1 MHCPKAFEENRT
13 DVLLAL
19 IQQHPLATIISHS
32 QQGLEVNVMPVL
44 VKQDG
49 EKIVLRGHLAKNNAQ
64 LQALAHSETVLW
76 VFQGPNAYVSPAWYP
91 SKQLHGKV
99 VPTWN
104 YMLVEAQGQVKVFT
118 DEDELLCLVTDMTN
132 EHEQQRASPWQVS
145 DAPAQYVQSQLRGI
159 VGIEMEV
166 SQLRGK
172 FKLSQNRSD
181 EDQYGVRSGIASEQA
196 EHAILPYLPQQQTQ

>member
-1 MHCPKAFEENRT
+1 MHCPKAFEENRP

-19 IQQHPLATIISHS
+19 IQQYPLATIISHS
-32 QQGLEVNVMPVL
+32 QQGLEVNVVPVL
-44 VKQDG
+44 VKQEEG
-49 EKIVLRGHLAKNNAQ
+49 KIVLRGHMAKNNAQ

-76 VFQGPNAYVSPAWYP
+76 VFHGPNAYVSPAWYP

-118 DEDELLCLVTDMTN
+118 DADELLRLVTGMTN
-132 EHEQQRASPWQVS
+132 EHEQHRVSPWQVD

-181 EDQYGVRSGIASEQA
+181 EDQCGVISGTASEHA
-196 EHAILPYLPQQQTQ
+196 EHAILPYLKRQ

>member
-1 MHCPKAFEENRT
+1 MHCPKAFEENRPA
-13 DVLLAL
+13 VLLAL
-19 IQQHPLATIISHS
+19 IQQYPLATIISHS
-32 QQGLEVNVMPVL
+32 QQGLEVNVVPVL
-44 VKQDG
+44 VKQEEG
-49 EKIVLRGHLAKNNAQ
+49 KIVLRGHMAKNNAQ

-76 VFQGPNAYVSPAWYP
+76 VFHGPNAYVSPAWYP

-118 DEDELLCLVTDMTN
+118 EADELLHLVTDMTN
-132 EHEQQRASPWQVS
+132 EHEQQRASPWQVD
-145 DAPAQYVQSQLRGI
+145 DAPAQYVQSHLRGI

-181 EDQYGVRSGIASEQA
+181 EDQYGVRSGIAFEQA
-196 EHAILPYLPQQQTQ
+196 EHAILPYLPQQ

>member
-13 DVLLAL
+13 EVLLAL
-19 IQQHPLATIISHS
+19 IQQYPLATIISHS

-76 VFQGPNAYVSPAWYP
+76 VFQGPNAYVSPAWYS

-132 EHEQQRASPWQVS
+132 GHEQQRASPWQVS

-181 EDQYGVRSGIASEQA
+181 EDQHGVVSGIASEHTQ
-196 EHAILPYLPQQQTQ
+196 HAMLPYLKHQ

>member
-19 IQQHPLATIISHS
+19 IQQYPLATIISHS
-32 QQGLEVNVMPVL
+32 QQGLEVNVVPVL
-44 VKQDG
+44 VKQEEG
-49 EKIVLRGHLAKNNAQ
+49 KIVLRGHMAKNNAQ

-76 VFQGPNAYVSPAWYP
+76 VFHGPNAYVSPAWYP
-91 SKQLHGKV
+91 SKQLYGKV

-118 DEDELLCLVTDMTN
+118 DADELLRLVTGMTN
-132 EHEQQRASPWQVS
+132 EHEQHRVSPWQVD

-181 EDQYGVRSGIASEQA
+181 EDQCGVISGTASEHA
-196 EHAILPYLPQQQTQ
+196 EHAILPYLKRQ

>member
-13 DVLLAL
+13 EVLLAL
-19 IQQHPLATIISHS
+19 IQQYPLATIISHS

-104 YMLVEAQGQVKVFT
+104 YMLVEAQGPVKVFT
-118 DEDELLCLVTDMTN
+118 EEDALLCLVTDMTN
-132 EHEQQRASPWQVS
+132 GHEQQRASPWQVS

-166 SQLRGK
+166 SQLSGK

-181 EDQYGVRSGIASEQA
+181 EDQCGVRSGIASEQA
-196 EHAILPYLPQQQTQ
+196 EHAILPYLPQQETQ

>member
-19 IQQHPLATIISHS
+19 IQQHPLATIISHF
-32 QQGLEVNVMPVL
+32 QQGLEVNVVPVL
-44 VKQDG
+44 VKQEEG
-49 EKIVLRGHLAKNNAQ
+49 KIVLRGHMAKNNAQ

-76 VFQGPNAYVSPAWYP
+76 VFHGPNVYVSPAWYP

-118 DEDELLCLVTDMTN
+118 DADELLHLVTDMTN
-132 EHEQQRASPWQVS
+132 EHEQQRVSPWQVD

-181 EDQYGVRSGIASEQA
+181 EDQCGVISGTASEHA
-196 EHAILPYLPQQQTQ
+196 EHAILPYLKRQ

>member
-1 MHCPKAFEENRT
+1 MHCPKAFEENRL

-19 IQQHPLATIISHS
+19 IQQYPLATIISHS
-32 QQGLEVNVMPVL
+32 QQGLEVNVVPVL
-44 VKQDG
+44 VKQEEG
-49 EKIVLRGHLAKNNAQ
+49 KIVLRGHMAKNNSQ

-76 VFQGPNAYVSPAWYP
+76 VFHGPNAYVSPAWYQ

-118 DEDELLCLVTDMTN
+118 DADELLHLVTDMTN
-132 EHEQQRASPWQVS
+132 EHEQQRVSPWQVD
-145 DAPAQYVQSQLRGI
+145 DAPAQYVQSQLRSI

-181 EDQYGVRSGIASEQA
+181 EDQCGVISGTASEHA
-196 EHAILPYLPQQQTQ
+196 EHAILPYLKRQ

>member
-1 MHCPKAFEENRT
+1 MHCPKAFEENRP

-19 IQQHPLATIISHS
+19 IQQYPLATIISHS
-32 QQGLEVNVMPVL
+32 PQGLEVNVVPVL
-44 VKQDG
+44 VKQEEG
-49 EKIVLRGHLAKNNAQ
+49 KIVLRGHMAKNNAQ

-76 VFQGPNAYVSPAWYP
+76 VFHGPNAYVSPAWYP

-118 DEDELLCLVTDMTN
+118 DADELLHLVTDMTN
-132 EHEQQRASPWQVS
+132 EHEQQRVSPWQVD
-145 DAPAQYVQSQLRGI
+145 DAPVQYVQSQLRGI

-181 EDQYGVRSGIASEQA
+181 EDQCGVISGTASEHAQ
-196 EHAILPYLPQQQTQ
+196 HAILPYLKRQ

>member
-1 MHCPKAFEENRT
+1 MHCPKAFEENRP

-19 IQQHPLATIISHS
+19 IQQYPLATIISHS
-32 QQGLEVNVMPVL
+32 PQGLEVNVVPVL
-44 VKQDG
+44 VKQEEG
-49 EKIVLRGHLAKNNAQ
+49 KIVLRGHMAKNNAQ

-76 VFQGPNAYVSPAWYP
+76 VFHGPNAYVSPAWYP
-91 SKQLHGKV
+91 SKQLHSKV

-118 DEDELLCLVTDMTN
+118 DADELLHLVTDMTN
-132 EHEQQRASPWQVS
+132 ENEQQRVSPWQVD

-181 EDQYGVRSGIASEQA
+181 EDQCGVISGTASEHA
-196 EHAILPYLPQQQTQ
+196 EHAILPYLKRQ

>member
-44 VKQDG
+44 IKQNG

-64 LQALAHSETVLW
+64 VQALAHSETILW
-76 VFQGPNAYVSPAWYP
+76 VFQGPNTYVSPAWYP

-118 DEDELLCLVTDMTN
+118 DANELLHLVTDMTN
-132 EHEQQRASPWQVS
+132 EHEQQRVSPWQVD

-181 EDQYGVRSGIASEQA
+181 EDQCGVISGTASEHA
-196 EHAILPYLPQQQTQ
+196 EHAILPYLPHQQTQ

>member
-13 DVLLAL
+13 EVLLAL

-49 EKIVLRGHLAKNNAQ
+49 ERIVLRGHLAKSNAQ
-64 LQALAHSETVLW
+64 LRALAHSETVLW
-76 VFQGPNAYVSPAWYP
+76 VFQGPNVYVSPAWYP

-118 DEDELLCLVTDMTN
+118 DADELLHLVTDMTN
-132 EHEQQRASPWQVS
+132 EHEQQRVSPWQVD

-181 EDQYGVRSGIASEQA
+181 EDQCGVISGTASEHA
-196 EHAILPYLPQQQTQ
+196 EHAILPYLPHQQTQ

>member
-1 MHCPKAFEENRT
+1 MHCPKAFEENRP

-19 IQQHPLATIISHS
+19 IQQYPLATIISHS

-44 VKQDG
+44 VKQDEG
-49 EKIVLRGHLAKNNAQ
+49 KIVLRGHMAKNNAQ
-64 LQALAHSETVLW
+64 LRALAHSETVLW
-76 VFQGPNAYVSPAWYP
+76 VFQGPNVYVSPAWYP

-118 DEDELLCLVTDMTN
+118 DADELLHLVTDMTN
-132 EHEQQRASPWQVS
+132 EHEQQRVSPWQVD

-181 EDQYGVRSGIASEQA
+181 EDQCGVISGTASEHA
-196 EHAILPYLPQQQTQ
+196 EHAILPYLPHQQTQ

>member
-1 MHCPKAFEENRT
+1 MHCPKAFEENRP

-19 IQQHPLATIISHS
+19 IQQYPLATIISHS
-32 QQGLEVNVMPVL
+32 PQGLEVNVVPVL
-44 VKQDG
+44 VKQEEG
-49 EKIVLRGHLAKNNAQ
+49 KIVLRGHMAKNNAQ

-76 VFQGPNAYVSPAWYP
+76 VFHGPNAYVSPAWYP

-118 DEDELLCLVTDMTN
+118 DADELLRLVTGMTN
-132 EHEQQRASPWQVS
+132 EHEQHRVSPWQVD

-181 EDQYGVRSGIASEQA
+181 EDQCGVISGTASEHA
-196 EHAILPYLPQQQTQ
+196 EYAILPYLKRQ

>member
-1 MHCPKAFEENRT
+1 MHCPKAFEENRL

-19 IQQHPLATIISHS
+19 IQQYPLATIISHS
-32 QQGLEVNVMPVL
+32 QQGLESNVVPVL
-44 VKQDG
+44 VKQEEG
-49 EKIVLRGHLAKNNAQ
+49 KIVLRGHMAKNNAQ
-64 LQALAHSETVLW
+64 LRALAHSETVLW
-76 VFQGPNAYVSPAWYP
+76 VFQGPNVYVSPAWYP

-118 DEDELLCLVTDMTN
+118 DADELLHLVTDMTN
-132 EHEQQRASPWQVS
+132 EHEQQRVSPWQVD

-181 EDQYGVRSGIASEQA
+181 EDQCGVISGTASEHA
-196 EHAILPYLPQQQTQ
+196 EHAILPYLKRQ

>member
-1 MHCPKAFEENRT
+1 MHCPKAFEENRP

-19 IQQHPLATIISHS
+19 IQQYPLATIISHS
-32 QQGLEVNVMPVL
+32 QQGLEVNVVPVL
-44 VKQDG
+44 VKQEEG
-49 EKIVLRGHLAKNNAQ
+49 KIVLRGHMAKNNVQ
-64 LQALAHSETVLW
+64 LQALAYSETVLW
-76 VFQGPNAYVSPAWYP
+76 VFHGPNAYVSPAWYP

-118 DEDELLCLVTDMTN
+118 DADELLHLVTAMTN
-132 EHEQQRASPWQVS
+132 EHEQQRVSPWQVD
-145 DAPAQYVQSQLRGI
+145 DAPAKYVQSQLRGI

-181 EDQYGVRSGIASEQA
+181 EDQCGVISGIASEHAQ
-196 EHAILPYLPQQQTQ
+196 HAILPYLKRQ

>member
-44 VKQDG
+44 VKQDEG
-49 EKIVLRGHLAKNNAQ
+49 KIVLRGHMAKNNAQ
-64 LQALAHSETVLW
+64 LRALAHSETVLW
-76 VFQGPNAYVSPAWYP
+76 VFHGPNVYVSPAWYP

-118 DEDELLCLVTDMTN
+118 DADELLHLVTDMTN
-132 EHEQQRASPWQVS
+132 EHEQQRVSPWQVD

-181 EDQYGVRSGIASEQA
+181 EDQCGVISGTASEHA
-196 EHAILPYLPQQQTQ
+196 EHAILPYLPHQQTQ

>member
-1 MHCPKAFEENRT
+1 MHCPKAFEENRP

-19 IQQHPLATIISHS
+19 IQQYPLATIISHS
-32 QQGLEVNVMPVL
+32 PQGLEVNVVPVL
-44 VKQDG
+44 VKQEEG
-49 EKIVLRGHLAKNNAQ
+49 KIVLRGHMAKNNAQ

-76 VFQGPNAYVSPAWYP
+76 VFHGPNAYVSPAWYP

-118 DEDELLCLVTDMTN
+118 DADELLRLVTDMTN
-132 EHEQQRASPWQVS
+132 EHEQHRVSPWQVD

-181 EDQYGVRSGIASEQA
+181 EDQCGVISGTASEHA
-196 EHAILPYLPQQQTQ
+196 EHAILPYLKRQ

>member
-44 VKQDG
+44 VKQDEG
-49 EKIVLRGHLAKNNAQ
+49 KIVLRGHMAKNNAQ

-76 VFQGPNAYVSPAWYP
+76 VFQGPNVYVSPAWYP

-118 DEDELLCLVTDMTN
+118 DADELLHLVTDMTN
-132 EHEQQRASPWQVS
+132 EHEQQRVSPWQVD

-181 EDQYGVRSGIASEQA
+181 EDQCGVISGTASEHA
-196 EHAILPYLPQQQTQ
+196 EHAILPYLKRQ

>member
-13 DVLLAL
+13 EVLLAL
-19 IQQHPLATIISHS
+19 IQQYPLATIISHS

-49 EKIVLRGHLAKNNAQ
+49 EKIVLRGHLAKSNAQ

-76 VFQGPNAYVSPAWYP
+76 VFQGPNAYVSPAWYS

-118 DEDELLCLVTDMTN
+118 EEDELLCLVTDMTN
-132 EHEQQRASPWQVS
+132 GHEQQRASPWQVS

-166 SQLRGK
+166 SQLSGK

-181 EDQYGVRSGIASEQA
+181 EDQCGVRSGIASEQA
-196 EHAILPYLPQQQTQ
+196 EHAILPYLPQQETQ

>member
-1 MHCPKAFEENRT
+1 MYCPKAFEENRP

-19 IQQHPLATIISHS
+19 IQQYPLATIISHS
-32 QQGLEVNVMPVL
+32 PQGLEVNVVPVL
-44 VKQDG
+44 VKQEEG
-49 EKIVLRGHLAKNNAQ
+49 KIVLRGHMAKNNAQ

-76 VFQGPNAYVSPAWYP
+76 VFHGPNAYVSPAWYP

-118 DEDELLCLVTDMTN
+118 DADELLRLVTGMTN
-132 EHEQQRASPWQVS
+132 EHEQHRVSPWQVD

-181 EDQYGVRSGIASEQA
+181 EDQCGVISGTASEHA
-196 EHAILPYLPQQQTQ
+196 EYAILPYLKRQ

>member
-44 VKQDG
+44 VKQDEG
-49 EKIVLRGHLAKNNAQ
+49 KIVLRGHMAKNNAQ
-64 LQALAHSETVLW
+64 LRALAHSETVLW
-76 VFQGPNAYVSPAWYP
+76 VFQGPNVYVSPAWYP

-118 DEDELLCLVTDMTN
+118 DADELLHLVTDMTN
-132 EHEQQRASPWQVS
+132 EHEQQRVSPWQVD

-181 EDQYGVRSGIASEQA
+181 EDQCGVISGTASEHA
-196 EHAILPYLPQQQTQ
+196 EYAILPYLKRQ

>member
-1 MHCPKAFEENRT
+1 MHCPKAFEENRL

-19 IQQHPLATIISHS
+19 IQQYPLATIISHS
-32 QQGLEVNVMPVL
+32 QQGLEVNVVPVL
-44 VKQDG
+44 VKQEEG
-49 EKIVLRGHLAKNNAQ
+49 KIVLRGHMAKNNAQ
-64 LQALAHSETVLW
+64 LQALAHRETVLW
-76 VFQGPNAYVSPAWYP
+76 VFHGPNAYVSPAWYP

-118 DEDELLCLVTDMTN
+118 DADELLHLVTDMTN
-132 EHEQQRASPWQVS
+132 EHEQQRVSPWQVD

-181 EDQYGVRSGIASEQA
+181 EDQCGVISGTASEHA
-196 EHAILPYLPQQQTQ
+196 EHAILPYLKRQ

>member
-32 QQGLEVNVMPVL
+32 QHGLEVNVMPVL
-44 VKQDG
+44 VKQDEG
-49 EKIVLRGHLAKNNAQ
+49 KIVLCGHMAKNNAQ
-64 LQALAHSETVLW
+64 LRALAHSETVLW
-76 VFQGPNAYVSPAWYP
+76 VFQGPNVYVSPAWYP

-118 DEDELLCLVTDMTN
+118 DADELLHLVTDMTN
-132 EHEQQRASPWQVS
+132 EHEQQRVSPWQVD

-181 EDQYGVRSGIASEQA
+181 EDQCGVISGTASEHA
-196 EHAILPYLPQQQTQ
+196 EHAILPYLKRQ

>member
-44 VKQDG
+44 VKQDEG
-49 EKIVLRGHLAKNNAQ
+49 KIVLRGHMAKNNAQ
-64 LQALAHSETVLW
+64 LRALAHSETVLW
-76 VFQGPNAYVSPAWYP
+76 VFQGPNVYVSPAWYP

-118 DEDELLCLVTDMTN
+118 DADELLRLVTDMTN
-132 EHEQQRASPWQVS
+132 EHEQQRVSPWQVD

-181 EDQYGVRSGIASEQA
+181 EDQCGVSSGTASEHA
-196 EHAILPYLPQQQTQ
+196 EHAILPYLKHQ

>member
-44 VKQDG
+44 IKQNG

-118 DEDELLCLVTDMTN
+118 DADELLHLVTAMTN
-132 EHEQQRASPWQVS
+132 EHEQQRVSPWQVD

-181 EDQYGVRSGIASEQA
+181 EDQCGVISGTASEHA
-196 EHAILPYLPQQQTQ
+196 EHAILPYLKHQ

>member
-44 VKQDG
+44 VKQDEG
-49 EKIVLRGHLAKNNAQ
+49 KIVLRGHMAKNNAQ
-64 LQALAHSETVLW
+64 LRALAHSETVLW
-76 VFQGPNAYVSPAWYP
+76 VFQGPNVYVSPAWYP

-118 DEDELLCLVTDMTN
+118 DADELLHLVTDMTN
-132 EHEQQRASPWQVS
+132 EHEQQRVSPWQVD

-181 EDQYGVRSGIASEQA
+181 EDQCGVISGTASEHA
-196 EHAILPYLPQQQTQ
+196 EHAILPYLPHQQTQ

>member
-1 MHCPKAFEENRT
+1 MHCPNAFEENRP

-19 IQQHPLATIISHS
+19 IQQYPLATIISHS
-32 QQGLEVNVMPVL
+32 PQGLEVNVVPVL
-44 VKQDG
+44 VKQEEG
-49 EKIVLRGHLAKNNAQ
+49 KIVLRGHMAKNNAQ

-76 VFQGPNAYVSPAWYP
+76 VFHGPNAYVSPAWYP

-118 DEDELLCLVTDMTN
+118 DADELLHLVTDMTN
-132 EHEQQRASPWQVS
+132 EHEQQRVSPWQVD

-181 EDQYGVRSGIASEQA
+181 EDQCGVISGTASEHAQ
-196 EHAILPYLPQQQTQ
+196 HAILPYLKRQ

>member
-44 VKQDG
+44 VKQDEG
-49 EKIVLRGHLAKNNAQ
+49 KIVLRGHMAKNNAQ
-64 LQALAHSETVLW
+64 LRALAHSETVLW
-76 VFQGPNAYVSPAWYP
+76 VFQGPNVYVSPAWYP

-118 DEDELLCLVTDMTN
+118 DADELLHLVTDMTN
-132 EHEQQRASPWQVS
+132 EHEQQRVSPWQVD

-181 EDQYGVRSGIASEQA
+181 EDQCGVISGTASEHA
-196 EHAILPYLPQQQTQ
+196 EHAILPYLKRQ

>member
-1 MHCPKAFEENRT
+1 
-13 DVLLAL
+13 
-19 IQQHPLATIISHS
+19 
-32 QQGLEVNVMPVL
+32 MPVL

-49 EKIVLRGHLAKNNAQ
+49 EKIVLRGHLAKSNAQ

-132 EHEQQRASPWQVS
+132 GHEQQRASPWQVS

-166 SQLRGK
+166 SQLSGK

-181 EDQYGVRSGIASEQA
+181 EDQCGVRSGIASEQA
-196 EHAILPYLPQQQTQ
+196 EHAILPYLPQQETQ

>member
-1 MHCPKAFEENRT
+1 MHCPKAFEENRP

-19 IQQHPLATIISHS
+19 IQQYPLATIISHS
-32 QQGLEVNVMPVL
+32 PQGLEVNVVPVL
-44 VKQDG
+44 VKQEEG
-49 EKIVLRGHLAKNNAQ
+49 KIVLRGHMAKNNAQ

-76 VFQGPNAYVSPAWYP
+76 VFHGPNAYVSPAWYP

-118 DEDELLCLVTDMTN
+118 DADELLRLVTGMTN
-132 EHEQQRASPWQVS
+132 EHEQQRVSPWQVD

-181 EDQYGVRSGIASEQA
+181 EDQCGVISGTASEHA
-196 EHAILPYLPQQQTQ
+196 EYAILPYLKRQ

>member
-44 VKQDG
+44 IKQNG

-64 LQALAHSETVLW
+64 VQALAHSETILW
-76 VFQGPNAYVSPAWYP
+76 VFQGPNTYVSPAWYP

-118 DEDELLCLVTDMTN
+118 DEDELLHLVTDMTN
-132 EHEQQRASPWQVS
+132 EHEQQRASPWQVN

-181 EDQYGVRSGIASEQA
+181 EDQCGVSSGIASEQA
-196 EHAILPYLPQQQTQ
+196 EHAILPYLPHQQMQ

>member
-44 VKQDG
+44 IKQDEG
-49 EKIVLRGHLAKNNAQ
+49 KIVLRGHMAKNNAQ
-64 LQALAHSETVLW
+64 LQALADSETVLW
-76 VFQGPNAYVSPAWYP
+76 VFQGPNVYVSPAWYP

-118 DEDELLCLVTDMTN
+118 DADELLRLVTGMTN
-132 EHEQQRASPWQVS
+132 EHEQHRVSPWQVD

-181 EDQYGVRSGIASEQA
+181 EDQCGVISGTASEHA
-196 EHAILPYLPQQQTQ
+196 EHAILPYLKRQ